1 MNGPTKTKSRVILI
15 ADDDEDSRMI
25 IDSSISM
32 QGYQTVVAKDGTEA
46 CKLFSEHHPDVAVL
60 DFMMPGMAGPDVCK
74 WIKSQSDG
82 ALIPVIM
89 LTARTDVKDKVL
101 ALEGGADDYLT
112 KPFHYQELQARI
124 NALLRVRDLNL
135 VLKAKNDELT
145 TLQGKVVA
153 QERQLA
159 VHQLAGTAAHQ
170 LGQPLAAI
178 MLNCHLIENLPPTD
192 PRHQKALM
200 AVKSDAKRMGEMIE
214 RLKRTDAGKPGE
226 YFGKDAILKVP
237 EE

>member
-1 MNGPTKTKSRVILI
+1 
-15 ADDDEDSRMI
+15 
-25 IDSSISM
+25 
-32 QGYQTVVAKDGTEA
+32 
-46 CKLFSEHHPDVAVL
+46 
-60 DFMMPGMAGPDVCK
+60 
-74 WIKSQSDG
+74 
-82 ALIPVIM
+82 M
-89 LTARTDVKDKVL
+89 LTARTDVKDKVF
-101 ALEGGADDYLT
+101 ALEGGAEDYLT

-124 NALLRVRDLNL
+124 NALLRVRDLN
-135 VLKAKNDELT
+135 VQLKDKNDELT
-145 TLQGKVVA
+145 ALQGKVVA

-192 PRHQKALM
+192 ARHQKALM

-214 RLKRTDAGKPGE
+214 RLKRTDAGKQGE